1 MKLIRYF
8 KRKRYMQGIGWY
20 INLSGNYVSSH
31 GTMIVSKYDVYQM
44 SDEQFKVLCP
54 YFVL

>member
-8 KRKRYMQGIGWY
+8 KRKRYMQSIGWY

-44 SDEQFKVLCP
+44 GDEQFKVLCP